1 MASRHNTPR
10 AQSMQATHIVKVYV
24 DATVM
29 GKNKV
34 SDCVSSLYRMRII
47 IKSVQEPWILG
58 RYELA

>member
-1 MASRHNTPR
+1 M
-10 AQSMQATHIVKVYV
+10 AQSIQATHVVKVYV

-34 SDCVSSLYRMRII
+34 SNCVSSLYRMRVIV
-47 IKSVQEPWILG
+47 KSVQEPWILG